1 MTDSELKVN
10 DKRMF
15 TPEGEL
21 REEYRHLEDAATGPR
36 EEKPRPE
43 PPPAATPPEP
53 PRREAGPEPAPPRGA
68 GAQSGVTIV
77 DLVGLLAEH
86 AAVYLGERALPDGES
101 MTDLR
106 TAQLHIDL
114 LDVLR
119 EKTKG
124 NLTPREQAMIED
136 VLYQLRVA
144 YVEKRRKGA

>member
-1 MTDSELKVN
+1 MSDSELKVN

-21 REEYRHLEDAATGPR
+21 REEFRHLENAPPTPR
-36 EEKPRPE
+36 EEAPRPAPE
-43 PPPAATPPEP
+43 PPPRPPKSEPEGGAAKPPS
-53 PRREAGPEPAPPRGA
+53 AAQQRGVSLA
-68 GAQSGVTIV
+68 

-106 TAQLHIDL
+106 AAQLHIDL

-119 EKTKG
+119 EKTAG
-124 NLTPREQAMIED
+124 NLTPQEEAMVED

-144 YVEKRRKGA
+144 YVEKRRRGE